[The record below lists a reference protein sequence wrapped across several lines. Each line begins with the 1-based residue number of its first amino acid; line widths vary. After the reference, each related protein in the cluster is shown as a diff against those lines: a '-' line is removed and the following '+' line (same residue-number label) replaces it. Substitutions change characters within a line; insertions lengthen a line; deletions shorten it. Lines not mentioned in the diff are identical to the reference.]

1 MTSEEK
7 EIRIKALTQVSKPI
21 IDLEDYNTQLAINN
35 QKMEGMLKALF
46 PDLNV
51 PYEDI
56 YQILLFL
63 EQTQVNAAVLPKVI
77 RNIHNIAIGTGKGQV
92 IVHVQGE
99 LTNVSMREQDEEV
112 KTKV

>member
-1 MTSEEK
+1 MSSLPT
-7 EIRIKALTQVSKPI
+7 
-21 IDLEDYNTQLAINN
+21 IDLEDYNTQLSINN
-35 QKMEGMLKALF
+35 EKMEGLLRAMF
-46 PDLNV
+46 PDMQI

-63 EQTQVNAAVLPKVI
+63 EETKVNAAVLPRVI
-77 RNIHNIAIGTGKGQV
+77 RSIHNIVIGTGKGQV

-99 LTNVSMREQDEEV
+99 LTNVSMREQDEEM